1 MHRFIWLVITI
12 ICVLFV
18 SGCGGIFFPL
28 PYSSLAP
35 FEGKVIDT
43 ETKEPIE
50 GAVVLAVYYF
60 TAHTIAGSNSYV
72 EDGQETLTN
81 KEGKFKLPRKR
92 RWFVLHRGYPEGK
105 LVIFK
110 PGYGVFPRHQ
120 RSIAVGENKS
130 WPPPGKYIVYELPRL
145 RGVEERKENV
155 ISADVFDEFS
165 IKKRNLYIEVLN
177 EERKSLGLRL
187 ERVSEWEHQNEQN
200 VPFCTYNYDNSYR
213 FICMY
218 SYMGV

>member
-1 MHRFIWLVITI
+1 MPIHRFVWLVLTI
-12 ICVLFV
+12 ICIIFI

-35 FEGKVIDT
+35 FEGKVIDA

-50 GAVVLAVYYF
+50 GAVVLGVYYF
-60 TAHTIAGSNSYV
+60 TAYTIAGSNSYI

-81 KEGKFKLPRKR
+81 KEGEFKLPRKR

-120 RSIAVGENKS
+120 RSVAVGENKS
-130 WPPPGKYIVYELPRL
+130 WPPSGKYIVYELPKL
-145 RGVEERKENV
+145 KTLKERKKAHLDPYNE
-155 ISADVFDEFS
+155 I
-165 IKKRNLYIEVLN
+165 LYKHRKLYFN
-177 EERKSLGLRL
+177 AFNKERIFLGF
-187 ERVSEWEHQNEQN
+187 E
-200 VPFCTYNYDNSYR
+200 PFPIPNKE
-213 FICMY
+213 
-218 SYMGV
+218 